1 VDGSTP
7 GGNGRFRTR
16 MRAVLV
22 DVSPL
27 RSDPGFRQLWLGQV
41 GSGLG
46 RETARVLLPLHV
58 YLITESAFM
67 LGVVALAQL
76 IPSLLFSLSGGALAD
91 AFDRRALMIWAQVGQ
106 ALTTLV
112 LLGASLLP
120 EPPVA
125 IIVGCAAIISTLFTV
140 EHPSRTSAVPR
151 LVPRERLS
159 SAIAL
164 QSLNFQVSALVGPA
178 LAGILIAFVDV
189 SAAYGL
195 QALAYVVGA
204 AATTRMPKLP
214 SSATVTRAGVAAV
227 VEGLRFLRG
236 QKVITAAIALDLNA
250 MIFGLPIA
258 VFPVLAI
265 EVFGVGPAEVG
276 FLAAA
281 RGAGAFL
288 AAFVSGWVRSIRRTG
303 LAVINAVA
311 AYSIITIVLG
321 VGGIPYVVALVLVGL
336 AGAADLLSAVLRNT
350 IIQGVTTDELRGRM
364 SAVHGLATQS
374 GPRLGDIRAA
384 TMTEWFGASGAV
396 AIGGVI
402 ALAGCGLLARAFPAF
417 RRYRHDDH

>member
-1 VDGSTP
+1 
-7 GGNGRFRTR
+7 
-16 MRAVLV
+16 MRAILV

-58 YLITESAFM
+58 YLITDSAFM
-67 LGVVALAQL
+67 LGLVALAQL

-91 AFDRRALMIWAQVGQ
+91 AFDRRTLMLWSQVGQ
-106 ALTTLV
+106 AITTLV

-125 IIVGCAAIISTLFTV
+125 IIVACAAIISTLFTV
-140 EHPSRTSAVPR
+140 EHPARTSAVPR

-178 LAGILIAFVDV
+178 VAGIFIAVVDV

-195 QALAYVVGA
+195 QAFAYLIGA
-204 AATTRMPKLP
+204 AATSRMPRIP
-214 SSATVTRAGVAAV
+214 PTAAVTRAGIAAV
-227 VEGLRFLRG
+227 MEGLRFLRG
-236 QKVITAAIALDLNA
+236 QRIITAAIALDLNA
-250 MIFGLPIA
+250 MVFGLPIA
-258 VFPVLAI
+258 VFPILAI

-281 RGAGAFL
+281 RGAGAFA

-303 LAVINAVA
+303 LAVMNAVA
-311 AYSIITIVLG
+311 AYSVITIVLG
-321 VGGIPYVVALVLVGL
+321 IGGIPYAAALVLVAL

-350 IIQGVTTDELRGRM
+350 IIQSVTTDDLRGRM

-384 TMTEWFGASGAV
+384 AMTEWIGASGAV
-396 AIGGVI
+396 AIGGVL
-402 ALAGCGLLARAFPAF
+402 ALAGLGVLARTFPSF
-417 RRYRHDDH
+417 RRYRHDGE